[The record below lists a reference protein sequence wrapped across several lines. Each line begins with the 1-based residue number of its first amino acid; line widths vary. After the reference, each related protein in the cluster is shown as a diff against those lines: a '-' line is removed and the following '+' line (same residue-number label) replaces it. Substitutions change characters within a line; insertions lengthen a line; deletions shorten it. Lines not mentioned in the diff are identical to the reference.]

1 MFSLSLN
8 TNSNAVAKS
17 LDVEIKKTNGDLWR
31 YLERKKI
38 PALEGA
44 RRMVGVSTGRL
55 RRSIS
60 WYHLKNVTGQYV
72 GLKASA
78 PYALMHNEGT
88 RPHLIVPNQGK
99 ALRFQQRGVVVFRNA
114 VMHPGT
120 KANPFLRAQLIHFR
134 G

>member
-17 LDVEIKKTNGDLWR
+17 LDVEINKTNGDLWR

-44 RRMVGVSTGRL
+44 RRMVGVRTGRL

-60 WYHLKNVTGQYV
+60 WYHLKNATGQYV

-78 PYALMHNEGT
+78 PHALMHHEGT

-99 ALRFQQRGVVVFRNA
+99 ALRFQQRGVVVFRNS

-120 KANPFLRAQLIHFR
+120 KPNPYLRAQLIHFR

>member
-8 TNSNAVAKS
+8 ANSNAIAKS
-17 LDVEIKKTNGDLWR
+17 LDVEINRTNGDLWR
-31 YLERKKI
+31 YLERKRI

-44 RRMVGVSTGRL
+44 RKMVGVRTGRL

-60 WYHLKNVTGQYV
+60 WYHLKNSTGQYV

-78 PYALMHNEGT
+78 PHALKHHEGT

-99 ALRFQQRGVVVFRNA
+99 ALRFQQRGVVVFRNS

-120 KANPFLRAQLIHFR
+120 KPNPYLSAQLIHFR